1 MELHWSGF
9 SGSRLD
15 SCCHFVSATAG
26 FVSEHVWYGKAY
38 CIVCSLILRV
48 YILHSQ
54 AFVQSRRLRE
64 AVQNC
69 AVLRVGII
77 LQYTLYIHIACIG
90 CIGLNLNPVIPGVPI
105 DEA

>member
-1 MELHWSGF
+1 MESLNII
-9 SGSRLD
+9 GSVSVGQVD
-15 SCCHFVSATAG
+15 SCPHFVSATAG

-38 CIVCSLILRV
+38 CVLSRSLLRV

-69 AVLRVGII
+69 AVLKV
-77 LQYTLYIHIACIG
+77 
-90 CIGLNLNPVIPGVPI
+90 
-105 DEA
+105 